1 VTTIRFVKESKDVV
15 AAEGANLRLKALE
28 AQIDIYKL
36 VAKVMNCGGVGQ
48 CGTCVVEIV
57 AGSEHLSER
66 TAAEERHLRKK
77 PETYRLACQTKVMG
91 DVSVKT
97 KP

>member
-1 VTTIRFVKESKDVV
+1 MPTIHFVKENKHIV

-28 AQIDIYKL
+28 AQIDVYKL

-48 CGTCVVEIV
+48 CGTCVMEVVE
-57 AGSEHLSER
+57 GSQHLSPR
-66 TAAEERHLRKK
+66 TTAEEKHLRKK
-77 PETYRLACQTKVMG
+77 PDTYRLACQTKVLG

>member
-1 VTTIRFVKESKDVV
+1 MTTIHFVNENKDVV

-28 AQIDIYKL
+28 AQIDVYKL

-48 CGTCVVEIV
+48 CGTCVMEVVE
-57 AGSEHLSER
+57 GSQNLSPR
-66 TAAEERHLRKK
+66 TTAEEKHLRKK
-77 PETYRLACQTKVMG
+77 PATYRLACQTKVLG
-91 DVSVKT
+91 DISVKT